1 MHIRLFKPGWWSS
14 DTVWLSAMSVVAISM
29 FVGYWVIGPAIST
42 DSAPREA
49 LRSAQFERLALDE
62 ARARPDPSPY
72 RTPTPAFETPA
83 RTNYAQIAKQKA
95 RRGSSD
101 DGIAAKRSARRRGS
115 RGNIRRG
122 RFGDRHTGMIATK
135 KTSRGLP
142 ARSPHRSARRPAPRS
157 PTATSTSSDRWRRRA
172 SRRSRCSRRSSTDRT
187 TARPSP

>member
-1 MHIRLFKPGWWSS
+1 MHNPLFKPGWWSS

-83 RTNYAQIAKQKA
+83 STNYAQIAKQSA
-95 RRGSSD
+95 QASSG
-101 DGIAAKRSARRRGS
+101 DGIADAFGEAPREPRQYS
-115 RGNIRRG
+115 RG
-122 RFGDRHTGMIATK
+122 RFGDRHTGI
-135 KTSRGLP
+135 RY
-142 ARSPHRSARRPAPRS
+142 
-157 PTATSTSSDRWRRRA
+157 
-172 SRRSRCSRRSSTDRT
+172 
-187 TARPSP
+187 